1 MRATITLAAG
11 AAFLAL
17 GSLAASAGP
26 SQAVGLQARGQEAAV
41 QNVDWYCGPR
51 CQYWRHRHWEER
63 HWQRDGYYH
72 QGGYYHRPHRYYQYG
87 YNHSYSYGY

>member
-1 MRATITLAAG
+1 MRKTIALAAG

-17 GSLAASAGP
+17 GSWDASAGS
-26 SQAVGLQARGQEAAV
+26 SQPTGAQARGQGAAV
-41 QNVDWYCGPR
+41 QNVDWHCGPH

-72 QGGYYHRPHRYYQYG
+72 QGGYDHPRRYYQYG
-87 YNHSYSYGY
+87 YNHGYGY

>member
-51 CQYWRHRHWEER
+51 CQHWRHRHWEER